1 VVVEALGIDPTSLVG
16 SREDARPLTDRARE
30 LGADGMVVPSA
41 ARAGGWNVVVF
52 PTGFDRLRVVRQR
65 DLRPP
70 G

>member
-1 VVVEALGIDPTSLVG
+1 
-16 SREDARPLTDRARE
+16 
-30 LGADGMVVPSA
+30 MVVPSA

-70 G
+70 T